1 MLYLLESLNKYKI
14 GFTKDFETLK
24 LRMSSYKTHNPNFT
38 LLGVRDGSKEDEKY
52 YHRLLNCQPESE
64 WTKIESSSFINNI
77 KNEFILE
84 AYIASLFKGKIEE
97 YNGNINEIYSF
108 IRLNILDN
116 VITNE
121 TIIEIVL
128 TDYNIFIVNKY
139 KTYKVNN
146 LSDINVKTFYCDYDK
161 NGEKYSG
168 FILNDIIF
176 YDYQQRGSF
185 YNQFGS
191 YVTKENNC
199 ILTKIFSEL
208 KEFTFETEPEN
219 EIEEE

>member
-97 YNGNINEIYSF
+97 YNGNINIQIVIF
-108 IRLNILDN
+108 FTMDALFDILLF
-116 VITNE
+116 VI
-121 TIIEIVL
+121 
-128 TDYNIFIVNKY
+128 F
-139 KTYKVNN
+139 
-146 LSDINVKTFYCDYDK
+146 
-161 NGEKYSG
+161 
-168 FILNDIIF
+168 
-176 YDYQQRGSF
+176 
-185 YNQFGS
+185 
-191 YVTKENNC
+191 
-199 ILTKIFSEL
+199 
-208 KEFTFETEPEN
+208 
-219 EIEEE
+219 